1 MRKRVQDFF
10 DMGVKDIWIFD
21 PETRIAHVCTASAMT
36 ERKRGTL
43 RVAGTKIELS
53 LEEVFS
59 TLDA

>member
-1 MRKRVQDFF
+1 
-10 DMGVKDIWIFD
+10 
-21 PETRIAHVCTASAMT
+21 MT